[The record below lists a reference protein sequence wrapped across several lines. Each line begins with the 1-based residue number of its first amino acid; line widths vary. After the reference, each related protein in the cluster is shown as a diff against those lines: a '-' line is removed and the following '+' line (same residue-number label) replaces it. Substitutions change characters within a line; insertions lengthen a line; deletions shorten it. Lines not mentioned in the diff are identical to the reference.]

1 MSVYFLSSQP
11 YSSAVVAVERKV
23 RGVLSDLKTIETL
36 DEVGQHISSSSAG
49 KIVVVFAAP
58 KLDSTNIDNLIAIAS
73 QHNERVF
80 FILISDEISASD
92 YKRLV
97 RTQGADWVST
107 NGEAQ
112 EVLDII
118 AAHDLT
124 ASPVSEG
131 GHRRPVIVSFVP
143 GAGGVGNTTIA
154 IEVGACLK
162 SQKASRSRNVCYVDL
177 DFQSSHACDH
187 LDIEPRLQI
196 QEIADHP
203 ERLDAQLFSVFV
215 SRHASGLDVIASPR
229 TKSDI
234 CDIAIGA
241 LDALFEMIAHRYNV
255 VLVDLPVTW
264 FSWTAPV
271 IANSDAAVI
280 TGINTIPCLRQVAET
295 LEAVRSAKRETA
307 ELAVA
312 INRCKRGLF
321 GGFARR
327 QHVEAV
333 LGGQKLFYI
342 GEDSAALDS
351 VNTGQ
356 PMVSSAV
363 GRKTKAELL
372 ALALFCA
379 ELRSSAPMQ
388 VSSSGR

>member
-1 MSVYFLSSQP
+1 MAVYFLSSQP
-11 YSSAVVAVERKV
+11 YSSSVVAVERKV
-23 RGVLSDLKTIETL
+23 RGVLPDLKTIETL
-36 DEVGQHISSSSAG
+36 EEIAQHISISSAG
-49 KIVVVFAAP
+49 KIVVIFVAP
-58 KLDSTNIDNLIAIAS
+58 KLDPPNIDNLIAIAS
-73 QHNERVF
+73 HHNERVF
-80 FILISDEISASD
+80 FVLISDEISATD

-107 NGEAQ
+107 GGAAQ

-118 AAHDLT
+118 AAHDLS
-124 ASPVSEG
+124 ANQVPDEHG
-131 GHRRPVIVSFVP
+131 RPVIVTFVP
-143 GAGGVGNTTIA
+143 SAGGVGNTTIA
-154 IEVGACLK
+154 IEVGASLK
-162 SQKASRSRNVCYVDL
+162 SQKASRSRKICYVDL
-177 DFQSSHACDH
+177 DFQSSHVCDY

-215 SRHASGLDVIASPR
+215 SRHPSGLDVIAAPR
-229 TKSDI
+229 TKSDA
-234 CDIAIGA
+234 CDIAVGA
-241 LDALFEMIAHRYNV
+241 LDALFEMIAPRYDI
-255 VLVDLPVTW
+255 VLVDLPVAW

-321 GGFARR
+321 SGFARQ

-342 GEDSAALDS
+342 GEDSAAIES

-356 PMVSSAV
+356 PMISSAAS
-363 GRKTKAELL
+363 GKTKAEVS
-372 ALALFCA
+372 ALALFCV
-379 ELRSSAPMQ
+379 ELRSSAPMK
-388 VSSSGR
+388 VASRKR

>member
-11 YSSAVVAVERKV
+11 NSSSVVAVEQKIRA
-23 RGVLSDLKTIETL
+23 VLPDLKTIETL
-36 DEVGQHISSSSAG
+36 DEIAQHISGSSVG
-49 KIVVVFAAP
+49 QIVVIFVAP
-58 KLDSTNIDNLIAIAS
+58 KLDPANIDNLIAIAS

-118 AAHDLT
+118 AAHDR
-124 ASPVSEG
+124 SRSQVSE

-143 GAGGVGNTTIA
+143 SAGGVGNTTIA

-162 SQKASRSRNVCYVDL
+162 SRKASRSRNVCYVDL
-177 DFQSSHACDH
+177 DFQSSHACDY
-187 LDIEPRLQI
+187 LDIEPRLQM

-215 SRHASGLDVIASPR
+215 SRHASGLDVIAAPR
-229 TKSDI
+229 TKSDA
-234 CDIAIGA
+234 CDVAVAA
-241 LDALFEMIAHRYNV
+241 LDVLFEMIAHRYDV
-255 VLVDLPVTW
+255 VLVDLPVAW
-264 FSWTAPV
+264 FSWTAQV
-271 IANSDAAVI
+271 IANSDAAVV
-280 TGINTIPCLRQVAET
+280 TGINTIPCLRQIAET
-295 LEAVRSAKRETA
+295 LEAVRSAKRTA
-307 ELAVA
+307 ELAVV

-321 GGFARR
+321 GGFAHR

-342 GEDSAALDS
+342 GEDSAALES
-351 VNTGQ
+351 VNTGR
-356 PMVSSAV
+356 PMVSAAAS
-363 GRKTKAELL
+363 RKTKAELL
-372 ALALFCA
+372 ALALFCT

-388 VSSSGR
+388 VSSRRP

>member
-11 YSSAVVAVERKV
+11 YSSAVVAVEGKV
-23 RGVLSDLKTIETL
+23 RSALPDLKTIETL
-36 DEVGQHISSSSAG
+36 DEIAQHISSSSAE

-58 KLDSTNIDNLIAIAS
+58 KLDPANIDNLIAIAS

-118 AAHDLT
+118 AARDL
-124 ASPVSEG
+124 ARSQVSA

-154 IEVGACLK
+154 IEVAACLK

-196 QEIADHP
+196 QEFADHP

-215 SRHASGLDVIASPR
+215 
-229 TKSDI
+229 
-234 CDIAIGA
+234 
-241 LDALFEMIAHRYNV
+241 
-255 VLVDLPVTW
+255 
-264 FSWTAPV
+264 
-271 IANSDAAVI
+271 
-280 TGINTIPCLRQVAET
+280 
-295 LEAVRSAKRETA
+295 
-307 ELAVA
+307 
-312 INRCKRGLF
+312 
-321 GGFARR
+321 
-327 QHVEAV
+327 
-333 LGGQKLFYI
+333 
-342 GEDSAALDS
+342 
-351 VNTGQ
+351 
-356 PMVSSAV
+356 
-363 GRKTKAELL
+363 
-372 ALALFCA
+372 
-379 ELRSSAPMQ
+379 
-388 VSSSGR
+388 